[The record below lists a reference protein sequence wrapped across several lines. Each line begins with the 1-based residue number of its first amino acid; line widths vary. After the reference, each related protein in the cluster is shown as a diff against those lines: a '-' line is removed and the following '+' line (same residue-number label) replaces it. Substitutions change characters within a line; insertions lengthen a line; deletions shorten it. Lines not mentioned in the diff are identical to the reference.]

1 MLNTDE
7 QPPKIVLRRQPDEA
21 ERARHEVATACTGLA
36 RDVVATAQLLA
47 SELFT
52 NALDHGAG
60 DITLQVTRLPGEV
73 RVEVSDRGTD
83 RPQVRTVKLQDVRGR
98 GLMILEALAVR
109 WGVDPLRDGEG
120 KTVWFT
126 LRTAE

>member
-1 MLNTDE
+1 M
-7 QPPKIVLRRQPDEA
+7 
-21 ERARHEVATACTGLA
+21 A

-73 RVEVSDRGTD
+73 RVEVSDRGNN

-109 WGVDPLRDGEG
+109 WGVDPLEGGEG